1 MLVQS
6 LSCIGGLGMLSSGLV
21 SAQTNNPAGVV
32 VVPTTLDARPPAAA
46 APIRSVA
53 KVRTNLP
60 TPVQARHNL
69 RLEKTATNSA
79 TDYNGAYIDP
89 TQYKIGATGYSAPS
103 RVELSERSTGC
114 KAVLRPGQ
122 GLSGS
127 LCGAAAIP
135 RFTAH
140 GSDEDSPRL
149 RHSHPRWARSRAV
162 GVAAISPIRVG
173 PMSVS
178 ASGFHP
184 SWRKPTSFPGIM
196 PSSNPVATLS
206 NADTGMQFPLTI
218 PAEITSV
225 FGWRQHPIMNDIRFH
240 SGTDLGAPLGTPV
253 LASYAGQ
260 VAIADNMGGYGLTV
274 VLDHNKPVEE
284 TLYGHLSQI
293 FVQRG
298 QWVEQGTVIGRVGS
312 TGNSTG
318 PHLHFEIRQM
328 TPSGWIVT
336 DPGVQLQYGM
346 AKLVQALHIAQ
357 VPQQPGNG
365 GVEHLTVIGRVG
377 STGNFTDPHL
387 QFDLRQMTPSV
398 WIATDQKNSDVFG
411 IRSFSGLKDFKPLE
425 LSMEEN
431 KKRSIFIQA
440 PDFSRGVIITKSP
453 EQGTPNSVDPGA
465 QLQYAMVQLVEA
477 LHTAQLS
484 QQPTSKG

>member
-1 MLVQS
+1 MTQRTDFAHMFVTKSRQRLRISNASRSMLVQS

-21 SAQTNNPAGVV
+21 SAQTNTPAGVV
-32 VVPTTLDARPPAAA
+32 VVPTTPDARPPAAAA

-53 KVRTNLP
+53 KLRTNLP
-60 TPVQARHNL
+60 SPVQARPNR

-114 KAVLRPGQ
+114 KAVLRPGL

-135 RFTAH
+135 HFTAH
-140 GSDEDSPRL
+140 GSDENSPRL
-149 RHSHPRWARSRAV
+149 RHSHTRWARSRVV
-162 GVAAISPIRVG
+162 GVAAISPIRVS

-184 SWRKPTSFPGIM
+184 SWRTPTSFPGIM
-196 PSSNPVATLS
+196 PSSNHVPTLS

-346 AKLVQALHIAQ
+346 AKLVQALHTAQ
-357 VPQQPGNG
+357 VPQQ
-365 GVEHLTVIGRVG
+365 
-377 STGNFTDPHL
+377 
-387 QFDLRQMTPSV
+387 MTPSD
-398 WIATDQKNSDVFG
+398 WIATKQKNSELFG
-411 IRSFSGLKDFKPLE
+411 IRSFAGLKNFLPLE

-440 PDFSRGVIITKSP
+440 SDFSRGVIITKSP
-453 EQGTPNSVDPGA
+453 EQRKAPNSFDPGA
-465 QLQYAMVQLVEA
+465 QLQYAMAELVEA

-484 QQPTSKG
+484 QQVANKG